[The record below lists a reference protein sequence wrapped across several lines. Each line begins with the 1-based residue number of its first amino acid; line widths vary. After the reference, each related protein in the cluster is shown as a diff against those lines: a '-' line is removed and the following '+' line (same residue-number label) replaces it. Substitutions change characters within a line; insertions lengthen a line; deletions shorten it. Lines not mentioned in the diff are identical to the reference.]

1 MGKIIF
7 GIAIG
12 FFLSLPFT
20 FLGPKKNPWLYLA
33 GCLASAG
40 VGAGIGALCYE
51 SGYYMGPMIAS
62 FVVVLPAYIAFSLY
76 YLFAFKIKG
85 WSFLLSLLPTLGP
98 WMCLLAL
105 NNFKTNDPLLFGLS
119 IALSVLDV
127 LGLVVYAYKTYEAD
141 QPFKPGKP

>member
-12 FFLSLPFT
+12 FFLSLPFA

-40 VGAGIGALCYE
+40 VGAGVGAFCYDT
-51 SGYYMGPMIAS
+51 GHYIGPMIAS
-62 FVVVLPAYIAFSLY
+62 FVVVLPSYIAFSLY
-76 YLFAFKIKG
+76 YLFAFKTKG

-105 NNFKTNDPLLFGLS
+105 NNFKANDPLLFGLS
-119 IALSVLDV
+119 VALFVLDI
-127 LGLVVYAYKTYEAD
+127 LGLALYLHKQSETELNPKI
-141 QPFKPGKP
+141 Q